1 MLVVMCVTLYTSRVI
16 LSALGETD
24 YGIYNVVG
32 GIVTIMGFL
41 NGALGSSTSRFL
53 TYELGAGE
61 IDRLK
66 KTFAA
71 TLNMHIAIAILVVI
85 LGETIGLW
93 FFYTQLNIPA
103 ERVQAAFWVYQFSI
117 ITSCISFTQVP
128 YNASLI
134 AHENMSI
141 YAKVGLYEAFSK
153 LLIAYFIVISPIDN
167 LVFYALLLLINSAG
181 IQLFYRFYTRIK
193 YTECRFSFFYN
204 KKLYRK
210 LISYGG
216 WDLFGSS
223 AVVCQN
229 QGINILL
236 NIFFGPTV
244 NAARAVAYQ
253 VQSGVTAFTNTFLI
267 AVRPQVIKS
276 CAIQNYRQMY
286 NLTFYAAKFA
296 FLLMLTL
303 ILPICFEMDFILG
316 IWLGNNI
323 PEYTSVFAII
333 VLLTVLME
341 TWHQGYLMAFHA
353 IGKIKAGNIW
363 GGTLMILSLPVSYLL
378 LKFLDMDAYIV
389 FIVIF
394 VCNFIMQ
401 VIGWFLIYHYVPFDW
416 KALILKVYLSTILI
430 AILSL
435 LMPTIIH
442 IVMIEGWKRFFTTL
456 LTTSLSVL
464 LLSWWIAFEGEE
476 RRRLKTQLIKI
487 REKYFT
493 KFVK

>member
-1 MLVVMCVTLYTSRVI
+1 
-16 LSALGETD
+16 
-24 YGIYNVVG
+24 
-32 GIVTIMGFL
+32 
-41 NGALGSSTSRFL
+41 
-53 TYELGAGE
+53 
-61 IDRLK
+61 
-66 KTFAA
+66 
-71 TLNMHIAIAILVVI
+71 
-85 LGETIGLW
+85 
-93 FFYTQLNIPA
+93 
-103 ERVQAAFWVYQFSI
+103 
-117 ITSCISFTQVP
+117 
-128 YNASLI
+128 
-134 AHENMSI
+134 
-141 YAKVGLYEAFSK
+141 
-153 LLIAYFIVISPIDN
+153 
-167 LVFYALLLLINSAG
+167 
-181 IQLFYRFYTRIK
+181 
-193 YTECRFSFFYN
+193 
-204 KKLYRK
+204 
-210 LISYGG
+210 
-216 WDLFGSS
+216 
-223 AVVCQN
+223 
-229 QGINILL
+229 
-236 NIFFGPTV
+236 
-244 NAARAVAYQ
+244 
-253 VQSGVTAFTNTFLI
+253 
-267 AVRPQVIKS
+267 
-276 CAIQNYRQMY
+276 
-286 NLTFYAAKFA
+286 
-296 FLLMLTL
+296 
-303 ILPICFEMDFILG
+303 
-316 IWLGNNI
+316 
-323 PEYTSVFAII
+323 
-333 VLLTVLME
+333 ME